1 MIGVFKCMEK
11 KSLKKQKSL
20 YSNIDLKKAMK
31 EVKTSFET
39 MKEIQKQLSR
49 VYVEIN
55 EKSIKDK

>member
-1 MIGVFKCMEK
+1 MEK